1 MNART
6 AKFCVGQGL
15 VNIKRNKL
23 FSIASMCTIA
33 ACIFLISIIF
43 SIIINVNYIEKQI
56 EQNLGVTVFFDN
68 GITQERIDEIGE
80 IIKADKRVEKCEYT
94 SAEEAWESF
103 KKNYLADA
111 SDDVAK
117 AFADDNPLANSA
129 SYTVFLKSIEDQD
142 TFVTSLKK
150 IEGVRDVKHF
160 EQAKETLSKISR
172 LLWYVSIALIIIML
186 GVGIF
191 LISNTV
197 MIGISVRR
205 REIKIMKLIGST
217 NGFVRAPFIIEG
229 VIIGLVGSALPLI
242 LIRIVY
248 SKFISFVMTKFG
260 FMASSFSFA
269 SAREIF
275 MILVPLGLGIGAGI
289 GLIGSVLSIRKHLKV

>member
-43 SIIINVNYIEKQI
+43 SIIINVNYIEKQV
-56 EQNLGVTVFFDN
+56 EQNLGITIFFDN
-68 GITQERIDEIGE
+68 GLSQEKIDAIGE
-80 IIKADKRVEKCEYT
+80 IIKADKRVEKYEYT
-94 SAEEAWESF
+94 SAEEAWEGF
-103 KKNYLADA
+103 KEKYLADA
-111 SDDVAK
+111 GDDVAK
-117 AFADDNPLANSA
+117 AFANENPLANSA
-129 SYTVFLKSIEDQD
+129 SYTVFLNTIEDQD
-142 TFVTSLKK
+142 AFVASMKK
-150 IEGVRDVKHF
+150 VEGVREVKHF
-160 EQAKETLSKISR
+160 QQAKETLSKISR

-229 VIIGLVGSALPLI
+229 VIIGLVGSTIPLI
-242 LIRIVY
+242 LIRVVY

-269 SAREIF
+269 SAKEIF

-289 GLIGSVLSIRKHLKV
+289 GFIGSILSIRKHLKV